1 MTPFS
6 YKAEIEKEL
15 KSFKSLIGDKDR
27 GIIVPS
33 DADLLAARSHSHT
46 QEQIVRSREGAGF
59 VDARLVKRKL
69 VIADVREFRGALP
82 PTLLLRGM
90 LLRPV
95 TLAVGDFIL
104 SPEMCVERKSIS
116 DLFGSF
122 ASGRLYAHSF
132 VSRVRTHNSVLFSN
146 GLRRLLTMHQVHSG

>member
-1 MTPFS
+1 M
-6 YKAEIEKEL
+6 
-15 KSFKSLIGDKDR
+15 
-27 GIIVPS
+27 
-33 DADLLAARSHSHT
+33 
-46 QEQIVRSREGAGF
+46 
-59 VDARLVKRKL
+59 KRKL

-122 ASGRLYAHSF
+122 ASGRLYAHSCF
-132 VSRVRTHNSVLFSN
+132 PRVQTHNSVFFFS
-146 GLRRLLTMHQVHSG
+146 GMRCLLTMHQVHSG

>member
-1 MTPFS
+1 
-6 YKAEIEKEL
+6 
-15 KSFKSLIGDKDR
+15 
-27 GIIVPS
+27 
-33 DADLLAARSHSHT
+33 
-46 QEQIVRSREGAGF
+46 

-104 SPEMCVERKSIS
+104 SPEMCVERKSVS

-122 ASGRLYAHSF
+122 ANGRLCVKSCS
-132 VSRVRTHNSVLFSN
+132 SRIHIQNSAFFFNNVR
-146 GLRRLLTMHQVHSG
+146 GLLTMQQVRPG